1 MTTNKYTKNCE
12 IKALRLGT
20 LSVSFESMAKFIC
33 SPWYK
38 LFKECSPKN
47 SLKDVEHAHVILT
60 LLKDATGE
68 FMRITFYARGGFLG
82 IKETTIQKT
91 ISEEERKEFVKYFD
105 EKLDFYKK
113 EIENCFYG
121 SIPECYNGNRYCFEG
136 KNSHSPFDLTV
147 DFRSKKIWLSY
158 TDPELI
164 CRGNYGEIHKE
175 DDSVLIQEL
184 KEVCDRKMKEFD

>member
-20 LSVSFESMAKFIC
+20 SSVSFESIAKFIC

-47 SLKDVEHAHVILT
+47 SLKDVEHVHVILT

-68 FMRITFYARGGFLG
+68 FMRITFYARGGLV
-82 IKETTIQKT
+82 IKEATIQKT

-121 SIPECYNGNRYCFEG
+121 FIPECYNGNRYCFKG
-136 KNSHSPFDLTV
+136 KDSHSPFDLTV
-147 DFRSKKIWLSY
+147 DFKSNGIAISY

-164 CRGNYGEIHKE
+164 RQGNYGEIHKG
-175 DDSVLIQEL
+175 DGSVLIQEL